1 MEGDRERSACEPF
14 ECWGLVEL
22 MGRTRLAGKISE
34 QTIGGCAFIRLDVP
48 ELEGVPG
55 YTRLFTQSA
64 IYGLTILTEPLAV
77 QLAATLRAK
86 PVQAYELPDPPAPRV
101 VHGLA
106 ARALDGWNHDDDD
119 DDDDAA

>member
-1 MEGDRERSACEPF
+1 MDGDRERTACEPF

-86 PVQAYELPDPPAPRV
+86 PEQAYELPDPSAPRIA
-101 VHGLA
+101 HG
-106 ARALDGWNHDDDD
+106 RPSDDWHHEDDDSD
-119 DDDDAA
+119 DSDDAA